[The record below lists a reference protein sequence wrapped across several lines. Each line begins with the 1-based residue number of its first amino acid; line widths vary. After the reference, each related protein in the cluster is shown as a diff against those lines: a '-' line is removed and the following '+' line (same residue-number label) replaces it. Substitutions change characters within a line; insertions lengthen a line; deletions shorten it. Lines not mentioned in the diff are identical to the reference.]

1 MTFFPL
7 NWRCEARRE
16 TFSMRAAPYPDL
28 FLSCSVQCDAYLCD
42 GRGSTWW
49 RWWCYQSN
57 SNFLNPHCL
66 NTLTLMLLGSMY
78 IRSWLIQGEQ
88 EYPLDIWSSD
98 KGSGHRIVILSPHW
112 WNVIWSLIGRE
123 LWEPLPNQ
131 IFWTLNVHEKT
142 EQCCTLLWTSWCRS
156 RCRCTSTGT
165 TPAFNSRILSRFSSC
180 LKLNI
185 WIGHKGRGS
194 S

>member
-1 MTFFPL
+1 MRLLRLEKVKWSDFFL
-7 NWRCEARRE
+7 QKRHFIYKLSVKKQE
-16 TFSMRAAPYPDL
+16 TGQKTGKNPPKKTLLSALALEFRKWGAP
-28 FLSCSVQCDAYLCD
+28 FAE
-42 GRGSTWW
+42 
-49 RWWCYQSN
+49 
-57 SNFLNPHCL
+57 
-66 NTLTLMLLGSMY
+66 
-78 IRSWLIQGEQ
+78 GEQ

-185 WIGHKGRGS
+185 WLGHKGRGS

>member
-1 MTFFPL
+1 MTFSPL

-78 IRSWLIQGEQ
+78 LRSWLIQLNRSYKFSEN
-88 EYPLDIWSSD
+88 IART
-98 KGSGHRIVILSPHW
+98 RIS
-112 WNVIWSLIGRE
+112 
-123 LWEPLPNQ
+123 
-131 IFWTLNVHEKT
+131 TLNGHISETVHFEKLKKIRCNYFFDLGSRYRWFQNFM
-142 EQCCTLLWTSWCRS
+142 QCVFCHFLLIWV
-156 RCRCTSTGT
+156 
-165 TPAFNSRILSRFSSC
+165 RFWSFFGC
-180 LKLNI
+180 
-185 WIGHKGRGS
+185 
-194 S
+194 